1 MIHGVFSL
9 SGNTGKIIALPVK
22 SIWQVVILKNL
33 LTNLVQNKRQ
43 LLLTVVVLFFLLLF
57 LDLNNRIG
65 ELYTLNRQRDQMRT
79 QVGILQATEK
89 ALRKDI
95 AYATSEAAVEEWA
108 RQDNNLSQGGDRI
121 IIPLP
126 QPGYTLVPTVLP
138 TPTMVV
144 LENWQVWSLLF
155 LGENSSNP

>member
-1 MIHGVFSL
+1 M
-9 SGNTGKIIALPVK
+9 
-22 SIWQVVILKNL
+22 
-33 LTNLVQNKRQ
+33 
-43 LLLTVVVLFFLLLF
+43 LTVAVLFFLLLF

-65 ELYTLNRQRDQMRT
+65 ELYTLTRQRNQMRT
-79 QVGILQATEK
+79 QVGILQSTEK
-89 ALRKDI
+89 ALRKEI

-121 IIPLP
+121 VIPLP
-126 QPGYTLVPTVLP
+126 QPGYTLVPTVQP

-155 LGENSSNP
+155 LGDISDKP

>member
-1 MIHGVFSL
+1 M
-9 SGNTGKIIALPVK
+9 
-22 SIWQVVILKNL
+22 KNL
-33 LTNLVQNKRQ
+33 LANFWQNKRQ
-43 LLLTVVVLFFLLLF
+43 LVLTVVVLFLLLLF

-65 ELYTLNRQRDQMRT
+65 ELYTLTHQRDQMRT
-79 QVGILQATEK
+79 QVNILQSTEK

-108 RQDNNLSQGGDRI
+108 RQDNDLSQSGDRVV
-121 IIPLP
+121 IPLP
-126 QPGYTLVPTVLP
+126 QPGYTLMPTVEP

-155 LGENSSNP
+155 LGDNSSNP